1 MEAGTANPALVD
13 PTDTVVTAVD
23 TVFLGT
29 ATATITT
36 AATAEAIPSAMRVPL
51 VSERISM
58 KYFIRIA
65 IMKVRKLGFPA
76 IFNAAPSHLTASS
89 TKSVISM

>member
-36 AATAEAIPSAMRVPL
+36 AVTAEAIPSAMR
-51 VSERISM
+51 E
-58 KYFIRIA
+58 KYFRC
-65 IMKVRKLGFPA
+65 R
-76 IFNAAPSHLTASS
+76 
-89 TKSVISM
+89 